1 MASGGD
7 DDWRGKRK
15 MTEAQNKQMPHR
27 GRGRTTGGN
36 SSAAGRDVAKDRER
50 RDQMI

>member
-1 MASGGD
+1 MIKARD
-7 DDWRGKRK
+7 KDP
-15 MTEAQNKQMPHR
+15 PHH

-36 SSAAGRDVAKDRER
+36 SSAVARGAVRDKGR